1 MLLELLLAEVAV
13 RIVKIPRLKW
23 LYEVVPKKQKTKN
36 QLQPLEVC
44 SNSPVRQDGARA
56 TCVRDITTDPNFKD
70 KSSKK
75 ENNKNISTVMRK

>member
-23 LYEVVPKKQKTKN
+23 LYEVVPKKTKQN
-36 QLQPLEVC
+36 QLPPLEVC

-56 TCVRDITTDPNFKD
+56 TCVRDIATDPNVKAR
-70 KSSKK
+70 SSKK
-75 ENNKNISTVMRK
+75 EKNQNISIVLRK

>member
-13 RIVKIPRLKW
+13 RIVKIARLM
-23 LYEVVPKKQKTKN
+23 VVRSCPEKTPKQN

-56 TCVRDITTDPNFKD
+56 TCVRDITTDPNFEAR
-70 KSSKK
+70 SSKK
-75 ENNKNISTVMRK
+75 EKHKNISIVLRK